1 MITPNEATLP
11 AGQQCRYSLTEG
23 RKAYLVACGDGTRVN
38 GVLAGDR
45 DGVAVSGEPE
55 LLIEA
60 LEDSEVVLVDM
71 T

>member
-1 MITPNEATLP
+1 M
-11 AGQQCRYSLTEG
+11 
-23 RKAYLVACGDGTRVN
+23 ACGSIRVN

-60 LEDSEVVLVDM
+60 LEDSEVVLVDVA
-71 T
+71 